1 MQNLGTTPVPPAGW
15 SKYTIRKKSASVAG
29 YLEMPK
35 AVEVNVSSEPLTF
48 ASESKLAGSAGI
60 DSSTDLVS
68 TATTPVGI
76 PPSLRR
82 EAIQQ
87 WHLQNDCDYIHGAKK
102 FIIGSVSSGLTWL
115 CLPPHSVPKAAWS
128 PWRSHGRRSHSAR
141 NPLELYIQRGSV
153 TGVTESATK
162 KRQGNRRENWV
173 HSFHGASKSLV
184 LFLLQSEVV
193 YFFPPESVIL
203 AATMMDGFI
212 KRLTQL
218 FFCLYTPTNMP
229 SLWGYHSIKPRHS
242 SLPETST
249 GFQHGPPLQSLCCPK
264 L

>member
-1 MQNLGTTPVPPAGW
+1 M
-15 SKYTIRKKSASVAG
+15 
-29 YLEMPK
+29 
-35 AVEVNVSSEPLTF
+35 
-48 ASESKLAGSAGI
+48 
-60 DSSTDLVS
+60 
-68 TATTPVGI
+68 
-76 PPSLRR
+76 
-82 EAIQQ
+82 
-87 WHLQNDCDYIHGAKK
+87 
-102 FIIGSVSSGLTWL
+102 
-115 CLPPHSVPKAAWS
+115 
-128 PWRSHGRRSHSAR
+128 

-229 SLWGYHSIKPRHS
+229 SL
-242 SLPETST
+242 
-249 GFQHGPPLQSLCCPK
+249 
-264 L
+264 